1 MIMDNDGYWMI
12 MDNDGY
18 WMIMDN
24 NDNGDSQSV
33 VYYR

>member
-12 MDNDGY
+12 MDNDAY
-18 WMIMDN
+18 WMIMD